1 MRHRADAPNGAM
13 DYLLTK
19 LFLDCRAQG
28 FRRFSLGMA
37 PLDGFREGEEPGP
50 EERAIHYFL
59 RRMGFLFSY
68 SGLRHYKA
76 KFADEWE
83 PRYLI
88 YQSVLALPQ
97 VALALTKVSELRW
110 SRQERKP

>member
-1 MRHRADAPNGAM
+1 
-13 DYLLTK
+13 
-19 LFLDCRAQG
+19 
-28 FRRFSLGMA
+28 MA

-50 EERAIHYFL
+50 EERALHYFL

-68 SGLRHYKA
+68 SGLRRYKA

-88 YQSVLALPQ
+88 YQGVLALPQ

-110 SRQERKP
+110 AGQGQEP

>member
-1 MRHRADAPNGAM
+1 
-13 DYLLTK
+13 
-19 LFLDCRAQG
+19 
-28 FRRFSLGMA
+28 
-37 PLDGFREGEEPGP
+37 
-50 EERAIHYFL
+50 
-59 RRMGFLFSY
+59 MGFLFSY

-110 SRQERKP
+110 ARRGRRP